1 MVKTKT
7 TKKVVKKVKETVLGS
22 RRGLYTLEV
31 KVNDVEYKGSA
42 NSMEQA
48 LSDFVLN
55 PSFPFSVKTAVV
67 MKFSDGEKN
76 GTQTLRALMGRRLFN
91 AIVHKPS
98 AIEIF
103 ARKMTDRLN

>member
-1 MVKTKT
+1 MKKTKP
-7 TKKVVKKVKETVLGS
+7 TKEVVKKPKETVLGS

-67 MKFSDGEKN
+67 LKFSDGTKE
-76 GTQTLRALMGRRLFN
+76 GTQTLRALMGRRMFN
-91 AIVHKPS
+91 AIAHKPA
-98 AIEIF
+98 AIEIQ
-103 ARKMTDRLN
+103 ARKMEERLV